1 MNRPTL
7 SLVIPVY
14 NEEEVLPRLFA
25 ELDAV
30 LPTFGETCEL
40 IFVNDGSRDRSL
52 AMLEEYA
59 RAHRGVRVLDFSR
72 NFGHQPAVSAG
83 IDAAAGEAIIVMDA
97 DLQDPPQLI
106 PEMIARWRGGADVVS
121 AVRKKRFDEPAYKR
135 LATHLFYRLM
145 KRAARVEI
153 PLDVGDFRLI
163 SRQVADQVKRCPEH
177 NRYVR
182 GIIAWVGFRHAE
194 VEYERPGRAAGE
206 TKYGPWRLIKLAL
219 DGLASFSYIPL
230 QLATLLGFAFG
241 ALAFAYFFF
250 VVVRLGLGHQPPPG
264 WTSLAFIVL
273 FLGGV
278 QLVCLGTVGEYM
290 GRVYDE
296 VRGRPN
302 YIVRREIR
310 GPEA

>member
-1 MNRPTL
+1 MTAPELT
-7 SLVIPVY
+7 LVIPVY
-14 NEEEVLPRLFA
+14 NEEEVLPRLFP

-30 LPTFGETCEL
+30 RPTLGVTSEV
-40 IFVNDGSRDRSL
+40 IFVNDGSRDRTL

-59 RAHRGVRVLDFSR
+59 NRSHGVRVLDFSR

-83 IDAAAGEAIIVMDA
+83 IDAAEGAAIVVLDA

-106 PEMIARWRGGADVVS
+106 VEMIRKWKAGADVVS
-121 AVRKKRFDEPAYKR
+121 AVRKTRHDEPAYKK
-135 LATHLFYRLM
+135 LFTHIFYRLM

-163 SRQVADQVKRCPEH
+163 SREVAEQVKRCPEH

-182 GIIAWVGFRHAE
+182 GIIAWVGYKHDQ
-194 VEYERPGRAAGE
+194 VEYDRPGRAAGE
-206 TKYGPWRLIKLAL
+206 TKYGAWRLLKLAL

-230 QLATLLGFAFG
+230 QLATFLGFGFG
-241 ALAFAYFFF
+241 CLAFVYFAY
-250 VVVRLGLGHQPPPG
+250 VVLALTFGNQPPPG
-264 WTSLAFIVL
+264 WTSLAFLVL

-278 QLVCLGTVGEYM
+278 QLVCLGTLGEYM

-296 VRGRPN
+296 VRARPN

-310 GPEA
+310 GPA

>member
-1 MNRPTL
+1 MSAPEL

-25 ELDAV
+25 ELDSV
-30 LPTFGETCEL
+30 RPTLGVTNEL
-40 IFVNDGSRDRSL
+40 IFVNDGSRDRTL
-52 AMLEEYA
+52 PMLEEYA
-59 RAHRGVRVLDFSR
+59 RARKGVRVLDFSR

-83 IDAAAGEAIIVMDA
+83 IDASEGAAIVVLDA

-106 PEMIARWRGGADVVS
+106 PEMIAKWRAGADVVS
-121 AVRKKRFDEPAYKR
+121 AVRKKRHDEPAYKR
-135 LATHLFYRLM
+135 LFTHVFYRLM
-145 KRAARVEI
+145 KRAAKVEI

-163 SRQVADQVKRCPEH
+163 SREVAEQVKRCPEH

-182 GIIAWVGFRHAE
+182 GIIAWVGFRHDQ
-194 VEYERPGRAAGE
+194 VEYDRPGRAAGE
-206 TKYGPWRLIKLAL
+206 TKYGVFRLIKLAL

-230 QLATLLGFAFG
+230 QLATFLGFGFG
-241 ALAFAYFFF
+241 ILAFVYFFY
-250 VVVRLGLGHQPPPG
+250 VVLMLLIGHHPPPG
-264 WTSLAFIVL
+264 WTSLAFLVL

-278 QLVCLGTVGEYM
+278 QLVCLGTLGEYM

-296 VRGRPN
+296 VRARPN

-310 GPEA
+310 GPAE